1 MKVEHVDDLALLSS
15 QFDSIGLS
23 DLFDE
28 YLGDHGNW
36 EGLSGGKLVCG
47 WLLYILS
54 EADHRLS
61 HVQDWASQRIQT
73 LSALLDAPTCQELDF
88 SDDRLGRLLDRYGD
102 DNKWHDFEQALG
114 KSFLEVYLLPEAEK
128 EGGTE
133 LQVIRSDSFN
143 APKFGLGDELFKF
156 GHTKHRRSD
165 QVQCKVMTA
174 ALDPH
179 AIPLAVEIVGGNGPD
194 YAHYLPVIERVREM
208 LTDGGNLYVGD
219 SHMSSSGNRHAIH
232 QAGDYYLS
240 PLNAKQCSRELLNSY
255 LDRLPVS
262 VDQLPGIDPL
272 KIDTPQRAR
281 YHELEHEMDVD
292 DKQWKERRILCYSL
306 AYATKQ
312 LKSFNNRLDE
322 VEEKIK
328 TLVINKSGRRNPKT
342 LVDLHGRI
350 ATLLKKYKAE
360 GCFTITTSQVVD
372 NYTIHKSRDRPTR
385 TGQQVTLHLNIK
397 RNEEVIAAQRMRKG
411 WQIYATNAPVE
422 RISAADLICHYRNQY
437 RIEHLFDYAINRD
450 TGLLPLYLKKE
461 RRIKGLIR
469 LLMVA
474 MRFSCIL
481 QVKARKKLKEQQAQL
496 AGIYPGNKGR
506 KTPDPTTPMLLRAMR
521 GISLVFHTLNGV
533 TSASLTELSSLQ
545 TRILELTGSDNVYQR
560 LLQVLNSTF
569 HLRET

>member
-1 MKVEHVDDLALLSS
+1 MKVEHVDDLALLCR

-28 YLGDHGNW
+28 HLGDHGNW

-54 EADHRLS
+54 EGDHRLS
-61 HVQDWASQRIQT
+61 HVQDWAAQRINT
-73 LSALLDAPTCQELDF
+73 LSALLDAPTCRELDF
-88 SDDRLGRLLDRYGD
+88 NDDRLGRLLDRYGD
-102 DNKWHDFEQALG
+102 DAKWHEFELALG
-114 KSFLEVYLLPEAEK
+114 KSFLEVYLLPEAK
-128 EGGTE
+128 EEGVYE
-133 LQVIRSDSFN
+133 MQVIRSDSFN
-143 APKFGLGDELFKF
+143 APKFGLAGELFKF

-174 ALDPH
+174 ALDPY

-208 LTDGGNLYVGD
+208 LPSSENLYVGD

-240 PLNAKQCSRELLNSY
+240 PLNAKQCSRELLSSY

-262 VDQLPGIDPL
+262 VDQLPGIDSAQP
-272 KIDTPQRAR
+272 DTPQRAR
-281 YHELEHEMDVD
+281 YHELEYEMDVND
-292 DKQWKERRILCYSL
+292 TQWKERRILCYSL

-312 LKSFNNRLDE
+312 LKSFNNRLNE
-322 VEEKIK
+322 VEEKIR

-360 GCFTITTSQVVD
+360 GCFTITTSQVID
-372 NYTIHKSRDRPTR
+372 NYTINKSRDRPTR
-385 TGQQVTLHLNIK
+385 MGQQLTLHLDIK
-397 RNEEVIAAQRMRKG
+397 RNEDIIDAQRMRKG
-411 WQIYATNAPVE
+411 WQVYATNAPVE
-422 RISAADLICHYRNQY
+422 RISTAELICHYRNQY

-461 RRIKGLIR
+461 RRVKGLIR

-474 MRFSCIL
+474 MRFSCSL
-481 QVKARKKLKEQQAQL
+481 QAKARKKLREQKAQL
-496 AGIYPGNKGR
+496 SGVYPGNKGR
-506 KTPDPTTPMLLRAMR
+506 KTTDPTTPMILRAMR
-521 GISLVFHTLNGV
+521 GISLVFHTVNGV

-545 TRILELTGSDNVYQR
+545 VKILELTESDNVYHR
-560 LLQVLNSTF
+560 LLQVLNSRVQM
-569 HLRET
+569 RET